1 MEQPTTPPQGAQ
13 PTIQQPAQAAVPAGQ
28 QPVQQPGQPPVKKK
42 SKWWIW
48 LIVAVVIIGIALGL
62 FFWLF

>member
-1 MEQPTTPPQGAQ
+1 MAQ
-13 PTIQQPAQAAVPAGQ
+13 PIQQGTQPVTQPAPGTVPAGQ
-28 QPVQQPGQPPVKKK
+28 PAQPPVVKKK

-48 LIVAVVIIGIALGL
+48 VIVAVGVIGIALGL